1 LTGLPG
7 FPSFGDIR
15 PVLLAGVQ
23 SFF

>member
-1 LTGLPG
+1 MTPPASPTPG
-7 FPSFGDIR
+7 HVG